1 MIVKTLLIDRL
12 HNTAAGGVQVPVP
25 AQHEGQPGH
34 ATAAG
39 NAGISHTFLHL
50 YDIVLIQTVSE
61 LESVSVVKV

>member
-34 ATAAG
+34 AAA
-39 NAGISHTFLHL
+39 AGISHTFLHH

>member
-12 HNTAAGGVQVPVP
+12 HNTAAGGVQVSVP
-25 AQHEGQPGH
+25 AQHEGQPEH
-34 ATAAG
+34 ATA
-39 NAGISHTFLHL
+39 AGISHTFLHH